1 MVGRRGNRNPLKS
14 NMTASIT
21 GADAAATQAAAT
33 SDAPILMTYKSTG
46 KALQCSRATV
56 RRLIEDGKLR
66 TVTLSARAVR
76 IVGDD
81 VRALAA

>member
-1 MVGRRGNRNPLKS
+1 MP
-14 NMTASIT
+14 ASIPAAKT
-21 GADAAATQAAAT
+21 AAAPAAAPG
-33 SDAPILMTYKSTG
+33 DAPILMTYKSAG

-56 RRLIEDGKLR
+56 RRLIEGGKLR
-66 TVTLSARAVR
+66 TVNLSARAVR